1 MKQVA
6 GHVWVR
12 KRPAG
17 PQCSSLR
24 EVPRALVDQPSLE
37 LGDAGEHR
45 QRKDETSE
53 PPMSLEINRSDA

>member
-1 MKQVA
+1 
-6 GHVWVR
+6 
-12 KRPAG
+12 
-17 PQCSSLR
+17 LR